1 MFPFQIFEELATAF
15 KSEKEVVIAKCDADA
30 HSDIGSRFDVSGFPT
45 LKYFAKGSTE
55 AQDYEGPRE
64 LSDLLD
70 FVNDKAGSFRA
81 ADGALNAQAGRVAE
95 LDLIAAEYAAAPSD
109 QKAEVLKKA
118 LEAAEKLTDNT

>member
-1 MFPFQIFEELATAF
+1 M
-15 KSEKEVVIAKCDADA
+15 IAKCDADA
-30 HSDIGSRFDVSGFPT
+30 HSDIGTRFDVSGFPT

-55 AQDYEGPRE
+55 ATDYEGPRT

-81 ADGALNAQAGRVAE
+81 ADGALNSQAGRVAE
-95 LDLIAAEYAAAPSD
+95 LDLIAAEYAAASSD

-118 LEAAEKLTDNT
+118 VEAAEKLTDNT